1 MTEMRQTRRNQERL
15 NGTDDGSY
23 NEAIYDELG
32 EDEIAFRFT
41 TPNGET
47 QLYVFLTPT
56 VGQRRKLLGF
66 NSEDV
71 DPEYAQEETIR
82 IMKELVV
89 IPSSEEFE
97 QMYNTLRYSKE
108 EEFGDLFKAAT
119 EGKRKK

>member
-23 NEAIYDELG
+23 NEAIYGELDD
-32 EDEIAFRFT
+32 DEIAFRFT
-41 TPNGET
+41 PPNADT

-66 NSEDV
+66 NSEDA

-82 IMKELVV
+82 IMKDLVV
-89 IPSSEEFE
+89 VPPSDEFE
-97 QMYNTLRYSKE
+97 EMYNTLRFSKE
-108 EEFGDLFKAAT
+108 EEFGDLFRAAM
-119 EGKRKK
+119 EAKRKK